1 MRIVSESASGRL
13 ILGSVARIADFEE
26 RPPTPAR
33 VAQDEWA
40 TGDYVIGRVIDSGA
54 IPFSLEAPSGR
65 LVEVIPG
72 DLVLGALGR
81 RTATLQLVGD
91 WREIDEADPTLETL
105 NAAGVIGRITSA
117 PLPPPASARLE
128 YLGHATR
135 DGERLTMKRFA
146 GSEQADD
153 VGAPVVLIVGTSME
167 AGKTV
172 AGKAIVRQLKALG
185 LRVVAAKLTGVGRFR
200 DVQAMGDAGADAICD
215 FVDGGLPSTAVP
227 PEDFED
233 AARRVFAR
241 IAAAR
246 PDAVVIEAGASPLEP
261 YNGDTAVRLLGERV
275 RCTVLCASDPY
286 AVVGVIDAFG
296 TDPDLVSGRAAATDA
311 GVELVRR
318 LTGKQA
324 LNLFAAPGGEVLRE
338 LLCRTLDL
346 DR

>member
-1 MRIVSESASGRL
+1 VTGPAHERL
-13 ILGSVARIADFEE
+13 IAASVARIADFEDH
-26 RPPTPAR
+26 PPTPAPVER
-33 VAQDEWA
+33 SEWK
-40 TGDYVIGRVIDSGA
+40 TGDYVIGRVLDSGST
-54 IPFSLEAPSGR
+54 PFPLEVPSGR

-91 WREIDEADPTLETL
+91 WRHVDDSDPTLETL
-105 NAAGVIGRITSA
+105 NAAGVLGRITSA
-117 PLPPPASARLE
+117 ALPRPASVRLE

-135 DGERLTMKRFA
+135 EGARLTMESFA
-146 GSEQADD
+146 GDEQAEDI
-153 VGAPVVLIVGTSME
+153 GAPVVLIVGTSME

-185 LRVVAAKLTGVGRFR
+185 LRVAAAKLTGVGRLR
-200 DVQAMGDAGADAICD
+200 DVQAMGDAGADVICD

-227 PEDFED
+227 REDFEA

-241 IAAAR
+241 IASAQ
-246 PDAVVIEAGASPLEP
+246 PDVAVIEAGASPLEP
-261 YNGDTAVRLLGERV
+261 YNGDTAVRLLGDRV

-296 TDPDLVSGRAAATDA
+296 TKPDLVSGRAAATDA
-311 GVELVRR
+311 AIELVRR
-318 LTGKQA
+318 LTGRQA
-324 LNLFAAPGGEVLRE
+324 MNLFESGHGDVLRE
-338 LLCRTLDL
+338 LLSRTLDL